1 MERTRLTLGTL
12 LAVAFV
18 AVAGVGLAAVAHLAA
33 GSAKA
38 QASRLPEL
46 VRFLPADSAFV
57 AYVDLTSLLQSPL
70 RDQWEQRQGEK
81 YVEELEDF
89 RGLTGIDPRSDL
101 NGVSFA
107 TAPEEMPEKS
117 GSRPPSRFC
126 LAVSGNFQA
135 DRLVGALEQRL
146 ARQEPPATL
155 ERSTYRNTALYLL
168 HFKGEDEP
176 RGRRTQALAF
186 PNSTTSLFG
195 TPERVKAM
203 LDTGAGEAPPFAAS
217 ALGRWLEEEA
227 KDDAAWVA
235 GSAEAGFARLFARE
249 AGSVAPGLPPLKYF
263 VLSAR
268 FGQFLEAFAR
278 GEASDPDSA
287 RKLAEVV
294 RGFIALGSLQQP
306 QKPELAAL
314 LNAVSIE
321 TSQNRVEI
329 SLAIPYETL
338 ERLTAQHRKAEAQE

>member
-1 MERTRLTLGTL
+1 MDRTRLTLGTL

-33 GSAKA
+33 GSATS

-46 VRFLPADSAFV
+46 TRFLPADSGFV
-57 AYVDLTSLLQSPL
+57 GYVDLKSLLQSPL

-81 YVEELEDF
+81 YIEELEDF
-89 RGLTGIDPRSDL
+89 RSLTGIDPRSDL
-101 NGVSFA
+101 DAASFA
-107 TAPEEMPEKS
+107 TVPVEKPERSEN
-117 GSRPPSRFC
+117 RPPSRFG
-126 LAVSGNFQA
+126 LAVSGNFQP
-135 DRLVGALEQRL
+135 DRLVAALGERL
-146 ARQEPPATL
+146 ARQEAQATL

-168 HFKGEDEP
+168 RFKEEP
-176 RGRRTQALAF
+176 ERGRRTQALAF
-186 PNSTTSLFG
+186 PNSTTALFG

-203 LDTGAGEAPPFAAS
+203 LDTGAGQAAPFAAS
-217 ALGRWLEEEA
+217 QLGRWLEEEA

-235 GSAEAGFARLFARE
+235 GSAEGGFTRFFARE
-249 AGSVAPGLPPLKYF
+249 AGAAVPGLPPLKYF

-314 LNAVSIE
+314 LNAVQIE
-321 TSQNRVEI
+321 TSQNRVEV

-338 ERLTAQHRKAEAQE
+338 ERLAAQHRKAEAQE